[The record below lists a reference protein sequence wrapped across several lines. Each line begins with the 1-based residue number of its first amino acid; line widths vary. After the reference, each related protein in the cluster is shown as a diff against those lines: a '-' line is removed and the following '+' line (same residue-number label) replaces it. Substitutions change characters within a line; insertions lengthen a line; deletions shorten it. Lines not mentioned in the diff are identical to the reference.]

1 MANYYEIMK
10 ILGLGED
17 KINKNGL
24 KKKGKCEAIFFL
36 KILSLKKAFMKKYDF
51 FRMVDGNFSN
61 RKRSSRF

>member
-1 MANYYEIMK
+1 MKLWQYYYEIMANYYEIMK

-36 KILSLKKAFMKKYDF
+36 KI
-51 FRMVDGNFSN
+51 
-61 RKRSSRF
+61 